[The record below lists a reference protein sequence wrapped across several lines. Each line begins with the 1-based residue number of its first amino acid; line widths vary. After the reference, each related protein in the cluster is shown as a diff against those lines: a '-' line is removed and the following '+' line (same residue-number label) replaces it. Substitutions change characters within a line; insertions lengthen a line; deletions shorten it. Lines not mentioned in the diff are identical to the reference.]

1 VTRKLNSA
9 YYKAV
14 QNMVVPGCGVE
25 KIYYTGKKNL
35 QNRGRERKKERE
47 GRKREREGGKCAN
60 QNRCDSYKKCDIF

>member
-25 KIYYTGKKNL
+25 KIYYTGKKICKTAA
-35 QNRGRERKKERE
+35 ERKKERE
-47 GRKREREGGKCAN
+47 REGGERERDRREVC
-60 QNRCDSYKKCDIF
+60 QSE